1 MTRLIVDEEVSV
13 QLDAVNSPVDL
24 CDQQGRVLGQFIP
37 AFGITAEQA
46 AADGCP
52 YSIEEL
58 RAAQR
63 QTGGCSL
70 AEIWRSLGQS

>member
-1 MTRLIVDEEVSV
+1 MTKLIVGNDVSD
-13 QLDAVNSPVDL
+13 QLDALNSPVDL
-24 CDQQGRVLGQFIP
+24 CDQSGRVLGQFIP

-58 RAAQR
+58 RQSQR
-63 QTGGCSL
+63 QTGGRSL
-70 AEIWRSLGQS
+70 AEIWRDLGRT